1 MLRRSRLG
9 YRHHGF
15 GPQGGGLKLHPHARG
30 HGGFEGA
37 HGIARGA
44 GAAAHGRLRWGGP
57 EQEPVQLAE
66 GLGGAGRRGS
76 VLHLLQGVQHH
87 VRSVFSRTLPFQLL
101 QLIQSSVHRLLYVL
115 QERDSEFECVGGRN
129 YNINIKQMAVHA
141 DNMLHHI

>member
-15 GPQGGGLKLHPHARG
+15 GAQGGRLELHPHARG

-44 GAAAHGRLRWGGP
+44 GATAHGRLRDGGP
-57 EQEPVQLAE
+57 QKEAVELTE
-66 GLGGAGRRGS
+66 GLCGAGRCGS

-87 VRSVFSRTLPFQLL
+87 IRSVFSRTLPLQLL
-101 QLIQSSVHRLLYVL
+101 QLIQSRVHRLFYVL
-115 QERDSEFECVGGRN
+115 QERDRELEWVVGQN
-129 YNINIKQMAVHA
+129 YNYKHQSNGNTCRQ
-141 DNMLHHI
+141 HHV